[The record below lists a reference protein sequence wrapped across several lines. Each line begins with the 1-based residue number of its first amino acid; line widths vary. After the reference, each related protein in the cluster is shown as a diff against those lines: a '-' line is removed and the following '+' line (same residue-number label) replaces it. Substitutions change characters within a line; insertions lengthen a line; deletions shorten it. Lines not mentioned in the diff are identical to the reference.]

1 MNDERQLHMR
11 KAMRLLRSVERRA
24 PSDEP
29 ETVASTAYYA
39 MHHAACAVLLHR
51 GETPP
56 KTHSQ
61 LIGRFGLTV
70 RDLGPDGRRAGAALH
85 EAFELRSTGDYS
97 ADVRLGRADAVAAR
111 DAAQSFIAF
120 CRSLQRRRQSKHSK

>member
-1 MNDERQLHMR
+1 MNNERQLHMR

-24 PSDEP
+24 SSDLP

-51 GETPP
+51 GETLP
-56 KTHSQ
+56 KTHSS
-61 LIGRFGLTV
+61 LIGQFGLVV
-70 RDLGPDGRRAGAALH
+70 RDLGPEGRTAGAALH

-97 ADVRLGRADAVAAR
+97 ADIRLSRADAVAAR
-111 DAAQSFIAF
+111 DAAQNFVAY
-120 CRSLQRRRQSKHSK
+120 CRALQRKARRSK